1 MRYLAHVAD
10 QSENL
15 LPLLLKYIGF
25 FSLDQLTSFW
35 LLLYLKVKKDEVI
48 FLRDGV

>member
-1 MRYLAHVAD
+1 MCAIAELINNQVSHPTLLMRYLAHVAD

-25 FSLDQLTSFW
+25 FSLDQLTSF
-35 LLLYLKVKKDEVI
+35 
-48 FLRDGV
+48 